1 MLENEKSKYPQ
12 VEFIYANNIGADERI
27 ALIAA
32 DRIHEVLIEKQYG
45 SKQRIEQPQ
54 AIVDESFEIIDK
66 LVDLESVPELHR
78 PIIQRAIH
86 ATGDTEYAYN
96 LIFHPKAVE
105 AGTHSLKSGKNI
117 VTDVNMVKSGIS
129 KARSKNSGQGDLQ
142 DSRKIC
148 Y

>member
-1 MLENEKSKYPQ
+1 M
-12 VEFIYANNIGADERI
+12 G
-27 ALIAA
+27 
-32 DRIHEVLIEKQYG
+32 G
-45 SKQRIEQPQ
+45 KQRIEQPQ

-105 AGTHSLKSGKNI
+105 AGIRSIKDGKNI

-129 KARSKNSGQGDLQ
+129 KSPVEKFGVR
-142 DSRKIC
+142 
-148 Y
+148 